1 MPTTFPDQPTA
12 DESLALLERIAA
24 REAPSNV
31 AHLNVM
37 SLIERSI
44 QVSYRL
50 RVRFTENVFAAANPV
65 LKSVLCEDVRGP
77 RPKALVVLDESLAHA
92 QPELSSRIEKYF
104 AAQGETLQLV
114 CPPLVIEGGERTKNS
129 YFHVSEIQS
138 HVDRYHVDR
147 HSYVIAVGGGAL
159 LDMAGLAAATAH
171 RGVRHVRLPSTTLSQ
186 CDSGVGVKNG
196 INAFGKKNFIGAFAP
211 PFAVINDFQ
220 LLESLA
226 PRDKRAGYVEAVKV
240 ALIRDTA
247 FFEELE
253 RLAEKLR
260 ALDPAAMQRLIFR
273 SAELHLNHIATSGDP
288 FEFGSAR
295 PLDFGHW
302 SAHKLEQLSEFRI
315 RHGEAVAVGI
325 ALDTIYSR
333 AMGFLNAGDAERVL
347 HLLESLGFELFAN
360 ELLHVDSENSL
371 MIVNGL
377 EEFREHLGGQLA
389 ITLLSGIG
397 QGFEVHEMNLSKVV
411 EAIYELKERHVGRA
425 QVSNRASA

>member
-1 MPTTFPDQPTA
+1 LAQAQPD
-12 DESLALLERIAA
+12 LLERIQDYFT
-24 REAPSNV
+24 
-31 AHLNVM
+31 AHGD
-37 SLIERSI
+37 
-44 QVSYRL
+44 
-50 RVRFTENVFAAANPV
+50 A
-65 LKSVLCEDVRGP
+65 
-77 RPKALVVLDESLAHA
+77 
-92 QPELSSRIEKYF
+92 
-104 AAQGETLQLV
+104 LQLV

-138 HVDRYHVDR
+138 HIDRYHIDR
-147 HSYVIAVGGGAL
+147 HSYVIAIGGGAL

-171 RGVRHVRLPSTTLSQ
+171 RGVRHIRLPSTTLSQ

-220 LLESLA
+220 LLESLT

-240 ALIRDTA
+240 ALIRDAA

-253 RLAEKLR
+253 DAAERLRNFE
-260 ALDPAAMQRLIFR
+260 PAAMQRLVFR

-302 SAHKLEQLSEFRI
+302 SAHKLEQLSEFKI

-333 AMGFLNAGDAERVL
+333 AKGFLGAGEAERVL
-347 HLLESLGFELFAN
+347 RLLENLGYELFAN

-371 MIVNGL
+371 LVVSGL

-389 ITLLSGIG
+389 ITLLRGVG
-397 QGFEVHEMNLSKVV
+397 VGFEVHEMDVAKVV
-411 EAIYELKERHVGRA
+411 DAIYELKDRHARRLQMA
-425 QVSNRASA
+425 SRASA

>member
-1 MPTTFPDQPTA
+1 
-12 DESLALLERIAA
+12 
-24 REAPSNV
+24 
-31 AHLNVM
+31 M

-44 QVSYRL
+44 QVGYRL
-50 RVRFTENVFAAANPV
+50 RVRFTEDVFATGNPV
-65 LKSVLCEDVRGP
+65 LKSVLGEDVRGP
-77 RPKALVVLDESLAHA
+77 LPKALVVLDESLARA
-92 QPELSSRIEKYF
+92 QSDLSQRIEEYF
-104 AAQGETLQLV
+104 AAHHDTLQLV

-138 HVDRYHVDR
+138 HIDRYHIDR
-147 HSYVIAVGGGAL
+147 HSYVLAVGGGAL

-220 LLESLA
+220 LLESLT

-240 ALIRDTA
+240 ALIRDA
-247 FFEELE
+247 VFFEELE
-253 RLAEKLR
+253 SAAEKLR
-260 ALDPAAMQRLIFR
+260 SCDPAAMQRLIFR

-302 SAHKLEQLSEFRI
+302 SAHKLEQLSEFKI

-333 AMGFLNAGDAERVL
+333 AMGFFSASDAERVL
-347 HLLESLGFELFAN
+347 RLLEALGFELFAN

-371 MIVNGL
+371 MVVNGL

-389 ITLLSGIG
+389 ITLLHGIG
-397 QGFEVHEMNLSKVV
+397 EGFEVHEMNLSKVV
-411 EAIYELKERHVGRA
+411 EAIYELKERHARRA
-425 QVSNRASA
+425 QQVSRVSA